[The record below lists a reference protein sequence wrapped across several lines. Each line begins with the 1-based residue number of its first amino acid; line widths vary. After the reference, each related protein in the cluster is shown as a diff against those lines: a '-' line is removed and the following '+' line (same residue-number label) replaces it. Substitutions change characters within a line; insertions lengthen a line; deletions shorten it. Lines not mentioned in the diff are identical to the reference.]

1 MVLGNI
7 LNLDAGNLSGLMD
20 VELCVSI
27 SEIGNKI
34 ENEIYLNYGK
44 FLFSS
49 SRYAA
54 LECFI
59 NINE

>member
-7 LNLDAGNLSGLMD
+7 LNLDEGNLSGLMD

-34 ENEIYLNYGK
+34 DSEIYLDQ
-44 FLFSS
+44 
-49 SRYAA
+49 
-54 LECFI
+54 
-59 NINE
+59 